1 MTVQLKKVDGGY
13 EVFIP
18 EELARQAGLTE
29 SVPVEAE
36 VVAEQLLV
44 YQPQFVEA
52 AREALIAR
60 ITPETL
66 HDPHEPYAPPA
77 GLKRVSE

>member
-1 MTVQLKKVDGGY
+1 MTVQLRRVDGGY
-13 EVFIP
+13 ELFIP
-18 EELARQAGLTE
+18 EELAQRAGLAE

-52 AREALIAR
+52 AREASFAR

-66 HDPHEPYAPPA
+66 HDPHEPYEPPA
-77 GLKRVSE
+77 GLKRVRE